1 MKLITTLYEGNVKSV
16 VTKECQA
23 VKEIKGVE
31 NKVINLYPERNYQTF
46 LGFGGAVTEAAGFA
60 FSKLSKE
67 QQEMAVD
74 CYYGEQGNRYSF
86 VRSHIDSCDFS
97 LGVYSA
103 MNDPADTK
111 MTSFSLARDEQYILP
126 LLKAVKEKSGDHIEI
141 MLSPWSPPAFMKTN
155 GEKIHGGKLK
165 PEYRKFWAEYICR
178 YIKEYEKQGYSV
190 NRITVQNE
198 PAAVQTW
205 DSCIYS
211 AEEEKEFLRD
221 YLYPTLVEQNL
232 GHIKI
237 FIWDH
242 NKELMY
248 ERAKAI
254 IDETTDSM
262 VSGVAFHWYTGDHFD
277 AITLTHDAF
286 PSKELIFT
294 EGCVEYSRFGT
305 NQLENA
311 QMYAHDI
318 LGNLNGGMNAFIDW
332 NIFLDE
338 KGGPNH
344 VGNHCDA
351 PIMVDTE
358 AGTFHKNL
366 SYDYIG
372 HFSRFILPGAK
383 RIGLTKYTYDLEAT
397 AFKNTDGSIVMTALN
412 RTGKDIPA
420 VIRLNGSLI
429 ELEIAK
435 SAIATFVI
443 PVNEVPTV

>member
-1 MKLITTLYEGNVKSV
+1 MKLISTLYENNEKKV
-16 VTKECQA
+16 VTQECQS

-31 NKVINLYPERNYQTF
+31 SRVINLYPELTYQTF
-46 LGFGGAVTEAAGFA
+46 FGFGGAVTEAAGYA
-60 FSKLSKE
+60 YSKLTKE
-67 QQEMAVD
+67 QQEKAVE
-74 CYYGEQGNRYSF
+74 CYYGKNGNRYRM

-103 MNDPADTK
+103 MSDPADTEMK
-111 MTSFSLARDEQYILP
+111 SFTLARDEQYILP
-126 LLKAVKEKSGDHIEI
+126 LLKAVKEKAENEIEI

-155 GEKIHGGKLK
+155 GEKIHGGQLK

-178 YIKEYEKQGYSV
+178 YIKEYEKKGYIVS
-190 NRITVQNE
+190 RITVQNE
-198 PAAVQTW
+198 PAATQTW
-205 DSCIYS
+205 DSCIYN

-232 GHIKI
+232 GHIKL

-254 IDETTDSM
+254 IDDTTDTM
-262 VSGVAFHWYTGDHFD
+262 VSGVAFHWYTGDHFE
-277 AITLTHDAF
+277 AINLTREVF
-286 PSKELIFT
+286 PDKELIFT

-358 AGTFHKNL
+358 QGTFHTNL

-372 HFSRFILPGAK
+372 HFSRYILPGAK
-383 RIGLTKYTYDLEAT
+383 RIALTKYTYDLEAT
-397 AFKNTDGSIVMTALN
+397 AFLNTDGSVVMTALN
-412 RTGKDIPA
+412 RTEKDIPA
-420 VIRLNGSLI
+420 VIRMNGNLI
-429 ELEIAK
+429 ELNIAK
-435 SAIATFVI
+435 QAIATLVI
-443 PVNEVPTV
+443 PASEV

>member
-1 MKLITTLYEGNVKSV
+1 MELITTLYENGEKKI
-16 VTKECQA
+16 VTQHYQA
-23 VKEIKGVE
+23 SREVKGVE
-31 NKVINLYPERNYQTF
+31 NKVVNLYPELTYQTF
-46 LGFGGAVTEAAGFA
+46 LGFGGAVTEAAGYA
-60 FSKLSKE
+60 YSKLSKE
-67 QQEMAVD
+67 QQEKAVE
-74 CYYGEQGNRYSF
+74 CYYGEKGNRYCM

-103 MNDPADTK
+103 MTDPMDK
-111 MTSFSLARDEQYILP
+111 DMISFTLARDEQYIFP
-126 LLKAVKEKSGDHIEI
+126 LLKAVKEKAGGNIEI

-155 GEKIHGGKLK
+155 NDKLHGGRLK
-165 PEYRKFWAEYICR
+165 PEYRRFWAEYICR
-178 YIKEYEKQGYSV
+178 YIKEYEKNGYQV
-190 NRITVQNE
+190 QRITIQNE

-221 YLYPTLVEQNL
+221 YLYPALVEHNL
-232 GHIKI
+232 RHIKLL
-237 FIWDH
+237 IWDH

-254 IDETTDSM
+254 IDDITDVM
-262 VSGVAFHWYTGDHFD
+262 VSGVAFHWYTGDHFE
-277 AITLTHDAF
+277 AINLTQEAF

-318 LGNLNGGMNAFIDW
+318 LGDLNNGMNAFIDW
-332 NIFLDE
+332 NLFLDE

-358 AGTFHKNL
+358 KGIFRTNL

-372 HFSRFILPGAK
+372 HFSRYILPGAK
-383 RIGLTKYTYDLEAT
+383 RIGLTKYSFELEAT
-397 AFKNTDGSIVMTALN
+397 AFLNTDKSIVMTALN
-412 RTGKDIPA
+412 RTTKDIPV
-420 VIRLNGSLI
+420 VIRLKGKLI
-429 ELEIAK
+429 EINIAK
-435 SAIATFVI
+435 SAIVTLMI
-443 PVNEVPTV
+443 PFGEY

>member
-1 MKLITTLYEGNVKSV
+1 MELITTLYENGVKQV
-16 VTKECQA
+16 ITQKCQA

-31 NKVINLYPERNYQTF
+31 NRVVNLYPELTYQTF
-46 LGFGGAVTEAAGFA
+46 FGFGGAVTEAAGYA
-60 FSKLSKE
+60 YSMLSKE
-67 QQEMAVD
+67 LKEKAVK
-74 CYYGEQGNRYSF
+74 CYYSENGNGYRM

-103 MNDPADTK
+103 MTDPLDTEMK
-111 MTSFSLARDEQYILP
+111 SFTLERDEQYILP
-126 LLKAVKEKSGDHIEI
+126 LLKAVKENAGDGIEI

-155 GEKIHGGKLK
+155 GEKLHGGKLK
-165 PEYRKFWAEYICR
+165 PEYRKFWAEYVCR
-178 YIKEYEKQGYSV
+178 YIREYEKKGYDVS
-190 NRITVQNE
+190 RITIQNE

-205 DSCIYS
+205 DSCIYT
-211 AEEEKEFLRD
+211 AQEEKEFLRD

-232 GHIKI
+232 GHIKL

-242 NKELMY
+242 NKELML

-262 VSGVAFHWYTGDHFD
+262 VSGVAFHWYTGDHFE
-277 AITLTHDAF
+277 AINLTHEAF
-286 PSKELIFT
+286 PTKELIFT
-294 EGCVEYSRFGT
+294 EGCVEYSRFGK

-318 LGNLNGGMNAFIDW
+318 LGNLNNGMNAFIDW
-332 NIFLDE
+332 NLFLDE

-358 AGTFHKNL
+358 KGTFRTNL

-372 HFSRFILPGAK
+372 HFSKYIRPGAK
-383 RIGLTKYTYDLEAT
+383 RIGLTKYSYDLEAT
-397 AFKNTDGSIVMTALN
+397 AFLNTDGSIVMTALN
-412 RTGKDIPA
+412 RTGNDIPV
-420 VIRLNGSLI
+420 VIRSKGSLI
-429 ELEIAK
+429 EINIAK
-435 SAIATFVI
+435 NAIATLRI
-443 PVNEVPTV
+443 PEGEI